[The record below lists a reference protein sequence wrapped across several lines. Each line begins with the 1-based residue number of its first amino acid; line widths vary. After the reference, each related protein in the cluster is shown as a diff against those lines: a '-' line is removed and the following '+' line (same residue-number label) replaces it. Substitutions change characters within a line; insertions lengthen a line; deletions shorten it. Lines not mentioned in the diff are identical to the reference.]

1 MKMSG
6 KDVAHLLI
14 ILGVG
19 GYSFYGSMTE
29 TGLGGWMNDAQLAFS
44 ETYSVQVSVLL
55 ALCLVSVLTLL
66 AQIAWN
72 IVSGSQDGLEQ
83 SIGYRLFFGANA
95 TPATPSASQEKVI
108 PQTAVREKQPMTD
121 NPRLPKASDFPPGTA
136 FVINEF
142 DVPLVSV
149 PNMDNK
155 TVSWFNW
162 YGGVPRAYDPSSLKQ
177 GNSWDADS
185 FEEWVGI
192 VEASLKRT

>member
-1 MKMSG
+1 MSG
-6 KDVAHLLI
+6 KDVVHLLI

-29 TGLGGWMNDAQLAFS
+29 TGLGGWMNYAQMATS
-44 ETYSVQVSVLL
+44 ETYSVQISVLL

-72 IVSGSQDGLEQ
+72 IGSGSQDGLEQ
-83 SIGYRLFFGANA
+83 SLGYRLFFGANA
-95 TPATPSASQEKVI
+95 TPATPPASQEKVI
-108 PQTAVREKQPMTD
+108 PQTAAREKQPMSD
-121 NPRLPKASDFPPGTA
+121 NPRLPKASDFPPGTE

-142 DVPLVSV
+142 DVPLASV
-149 PNMDNK
+149 PGK
-155 TVSWFNW
+155 GWFNW

-185 FEEWVGI
+185 FEQWVGI
-192 VEASLKRT
+192 VEASLKKA

>member
-6 KDVAHLLI
+6 KDVTHLLI

-19 GYSFYGSMTE
+19 GYSFYGSMTG
-29 TGLGGWMNDAQLAFS
+29 TGLGGWLNDAQLAFS

-72 IVSGSQDGLEQ
+72 IVSGSQDGFEQ
-83 SIGYRLFFGANA
+83 SIGYRLFFGVKT
-95 TPATPSASQEKVI
+95 TPATPHALQGRVI
-108 PQTAVREKQPMTD
+108 PQTTARKWKHRSD
-121 NPRLPKASDFPPGTA
+121 NPRLPKASDFPPGTE

-149 PNMDNK
+149 PGK
-155 TVSWFNW
+155 GWFNW
-162 YGGVPRAYDPSSLKQ
+162 FGGVPRAYDPSFLKQ

-185 FEEWVGI
+185 FEEWIRI
-192 VEASLKRT
+192 VEASLKRA